1 MLSFAAKR
9 VLIIISLL
17 ELDILDPL
25 LKDLLL
31 LLDFKHLFFF
41 HFCDFLGFDLQF
53 SLVKLKLFVELIVI
67 CFLFDQ
73 FGLLLIIVLDLPVKE
88 VLLLVL
94 VHCACVQAVI
104 HLLFLDVV
112 ERCEAVEGIAQVYSC
127 SGWASLTRICAFGF
141 LLRSRWSLLT
151 FVGIWLDHG
160 FVKGF
165 ADTTSFTCSS
175 GQKRSLNHWFFLLN
189 WLLFFFL
196 NNSTPFSI
204 EVL

>member
-1 MLSFAAKR
+1 MLSFSAKR
-9 VLIIISLL
+9 VLIIITLL

-31 LLDFKHLFFF
+31 LLDFKHLFFL

-53 SLVKLKLFVELIVI
+53 SLIKLKLFVELIVV

-94 VHCACVQAVI
+94 VHRACVQTVI

-112 ERCEAVEGIAQVYSC
+112 ERCEAVEGIAKVYSC
-127 SGWASLTRICAFGF
+127 SVWASLTGVCAFGF
-141 LLRSRWSLLT
+141 LLRSRRSLLT

-175 GQKRSLNHWFFLLN
+175 GQKSSLNHWFLLLN

-196 NNSTPFSI
+196 NNSTPVSI
-204 EVL
+204 AVL